1 MQDDKQLFQIIGEIH
16 GAMLLNI
23 DLFTLSLAGSLAD
36 FKTSTRSRLDYI
48 L

>member
-1 MQDDKQLFQIIGEIH
+1 MQDDKQLFQIITNTRCNAIKYRSFN
-16 GAMLLNI
+16 LVL
-23 DLFTLSLAGSLAD
+23 LAGAPAD